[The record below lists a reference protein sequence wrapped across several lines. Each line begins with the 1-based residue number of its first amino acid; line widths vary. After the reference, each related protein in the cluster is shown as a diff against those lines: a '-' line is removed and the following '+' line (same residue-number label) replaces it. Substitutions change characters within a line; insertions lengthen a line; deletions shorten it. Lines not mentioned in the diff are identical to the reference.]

1 VILLGAAVN
10 ADGDHVV
17 RGTEP
22 LSVLLSKLG
31 AANPPADQEV
41 LSLIFIV
48 GSVSSSTATTL
59 LGSPVVAS
67 VVVAV
72 VVVIAVVVVVSLPSL
87 SRPLTPIEIAVVVR
101 PPAWPRPPLSIP
113 LTKDDAKDKNED

>member
-17 RGTEP
+17 GGTEP

-41 LSLIFIV
+41 LSLVFIV

-72 VVVIAVVVVVSLPSL
+72 VVVSPVVVVVSEGSLPSL
-87 SRPLTPIEIAVVVR
+87 SQLLTPKIVWSPV
-101 PPAWPRPPLSIP
+101 WPPLLAIIP
-113 LTKDDAKDKNED
+113 LTKDNAKDKNED

>member
-22 LSVLLSKLG
+22 LSVLLSELG

-72 VVVIAVVVVVSLPSL
+72 VVVIAIVVVVVSEGSLPSL
-87 SRPLTPIEIAVVVR
+87 SQQPTPKIVWSPV
-101 PPAWPRPPLSIP
+101 WPSLLVIIP

>member
-17 RGTEP
+17 GGTEP

-72 VVVIAVVVVVSLPSL
+72 VAVVASVVVVVVSEGSLPSL
-87 SRPLTPIEIAVVVR
+87 SQPTPSVVR
-101 PPAWPRPPLSIP
+101 PPIWRRPPLSIIP
-113 LTKDDAKDKNED
+113 LT